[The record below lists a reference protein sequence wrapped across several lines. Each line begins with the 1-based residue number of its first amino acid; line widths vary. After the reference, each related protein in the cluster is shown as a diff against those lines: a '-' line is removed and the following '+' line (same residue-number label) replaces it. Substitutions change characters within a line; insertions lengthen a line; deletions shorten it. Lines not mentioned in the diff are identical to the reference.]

1 MANITSVDYKN
12 LPFALGDNFYEEAT
26 VTVPSGGLERGTIL
40 VRDTSTNKFA
50 VATAL
55 TLVSGAGIAILRE
68 DVENTTDSAADVH
81 IRVMISGHVNRGLLA
96 KIGDTALTDVQADI
110 LRGQGFIVEK
120 VAEV

>member
-12 LPFALGDNFYEEAT
+12 PPFALGDNFYEEAT

-55 TLVSGAGIAILRE
+55 TLVNGAGIAILRE
-68 DVENTTDSAADVH
+68 DVENTTASAADVH